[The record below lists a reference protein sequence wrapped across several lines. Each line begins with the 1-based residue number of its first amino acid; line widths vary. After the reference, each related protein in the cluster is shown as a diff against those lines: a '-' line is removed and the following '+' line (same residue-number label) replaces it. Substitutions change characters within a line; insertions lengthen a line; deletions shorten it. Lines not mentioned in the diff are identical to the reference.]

1 MDATQELK
9 KTPHSGVGD
18 SLKKKRQLNLIEFI
32 VQIVTLVSF
41 IVIPSANMYSGSI
54 SSTSNSITHTANTTT
69 TSMGGYLLLNAP
81 IFLFLIL
88 GFMAVNAII
97 CLVSVL
103 GNSTDRDGKAHVA
116 FAIIAGFLCFW
127 SLITD
132 FTSLPTYLE
141 INTLYKVFAILC
153 SISIVALSV
162 VKRSSRIVP
171 VVEKATTTIIQA
183 TSNAEEL
190 KKYKDLLDSGVISQ
204 EEFDA
209 KKKQLL
215 GL

>member
-1 MDATQELK
+1 MSTTQELK
-9 KTPHSGVGD
+9 KSQDDGNNT
-18 SLKKKRQLNLIEFI
+18 KKKRQLNLIEFVI
-32 VQIVTLVSF
+32 QLVTLFSF
-41 IVIPSANMYSGSI
+41 IVIPSATMYSGSI
-54 SSTSNSITHTANTTT
+54 SSTSDSITHTTSTTT

-81 IFLFLIL
+81 VFLFLIL

-116 FAIIAGFLCFW
+116 FAIVAGFLCFW

-132 FTSLPTYLE
+132 FTLSPVHLE
-141 INTLYKVFAILC
+141 ISALYKAFAILC
-153 SISIVALSV
+153 SIAIVAIAV
-162 VKRSSRIVP
+162 IKRSSRIVP
-171 VVEKATTTIIQA
+171 AVEKSATTIIQA
-183 TSNAEEL
+183 ASSADEL
-190 KKYKDLLDSGVISQ
+190 KKYKELLDSGVITQ

-209 KKKQLL
+209 KKKQLM

>member
-1 MDATQELK
+1 MATTQNLQ
-9 KTPHSGVGD
+9 KTPHGGIGD

-41 IVIPSANMYSGSI
+41 IVIPSATMYSGSI
-54 SSTSNSITHTANTTT
+54 SSTSDSITHTTSTTT

-81 IFLFLIL
+81 VFLFLIL

-116 FAIIAGFLCFW
+116 FAIVAGFLCFW

-132 FTSLPTYLE
+132 FTSSPVHLE
-141 INTLYKVFAILC
+141 ISVLYKAFAILC
-153 SISIVALSV
+153 SIAIVVIAV
-162 VKRSSRIVP
+162 IKRSSRIVP
-171 VVEKATTTIIQA
+171 AVEKSATTIIQA
-183 TSNAEEL
+183 ASSADEL
-190 KKYKDLLDSGVISQ
+190 KKYKELLDSGVITQ

-209 KKKQLL
+209 KKKQLM

>member
-1 MDATQELK
+1 MSTTQELK
-9 KTPHSGVGD
+9 KKSQDDGNGT
-18 SLKKKRQLNLIEFI
+18 KKKRQLNLIEFVI
-32 VQIVTLVSF
+32 QLVTLFSF
-41 IVIPSANMYSGSI
+41 IVIPSATMYSGSI
-54 SSTSNSITHTANTTT
+54 SSTSDSITHTANTTT

-81 IFLFLIL
+81 VFLFLIL

-116 FAIIAGFLCFW
+116 FAIVAAFLCFW

-132 FTSLPTYLE
+132 FTLSPVHLE
-141 INTLYKVFAILC
+141 ISALYKAFVILC
-153 SISIVALSV
+153 SIAIVVIAV
-162 VKRSSRIVP
+162 IKRSSRIVP
-171 VVEKATTTIIQA
+171 AVEKSATTIIQA
-183 TSNAEEL
+183 ASSADEL
-190 KKYKDLLDSGVISQ
+190 KKYKELLDSGVITQ

-209 KKKQLL
+209 KKKQLM

>member
-1 MDATQELK
+1 MSTTQELK
-9 KTPHSGVGD
+9 KSQDDGNNT
-18 SLKKKRQLNLIEFI
+18 KKKRQLNLIEFVI
-32 VQIVTLVSF
+32 QLVTLFSF
-41 IVIPSANMYSGSI
+41 IVIPSATMYSGSI
-54 SSTSNSITHTANTTT
+54 SSTSDSITHTTSTTT

-81 IFLFLIL
+81 VFLFLIL

-116 FAIIAGFLCFW
+116 FAIVAGFLCFW

-132 FTSLPTYLE
+132 FTLSPVHLE
-141 INTLYKVFAILC
+141 ISVLYKAFAILC
-153 SISIVALSV
+153 SIAIVVIAV
-162 VKRSSRIVP
+162 IKRSSRIVP
-171 VVEKATTTIIQA
+171 AVEKSATTIIQA
-183 TSNAEEL
+183 ASSADEL
-190 KKYKDLLDSGVISQ
+190 KKYKELLDSGVITQ

>member
-1 MDATQELK
+1 MSTTQELK
-9 KTPHSGVGD
+9 KKSQDDGNGT
-18 SLKKKRQLNLIEFI
+18 KKKRQLNLIEFVI
-32 VQIVTLVSF
+32 QLVTLFSF
-41 IVIPSANMYSGSI
+41 IVIPSATMYSGSI
-54 SSTSNSITHTANTTT
+54 SSTSDSITHTTSTTT

-81 IFLFLIL
+81 VFLFLIL

-116 FAIIAGFLCFW
+116 FAIVAAFLCFW

-132 FTSLPTYLE
+132 FTLSPVHLE
-141 INTLYKVFAILC
+141 ISALYKAFVILC
-153 SISIVALSV
+153 SIAIVVIAV
-162 VKRSSRIVP
+162 IKRSSRIVP
-171 VVEKATTTIIQA
+171 AVEKSATTIIQA
-183 TSNAEEL
+183 ASSADEL
-190 KKYKDLLDSGVISQ
+190 KKYKELLDSGVITQ

-209 KKKQLL
+209 KKKQLM